1 MDLKEEALSADRTHL
16 RELQAKDEL
25 LIDVVNHLRHDWMND
40 IQVLYGYL
48 RLKKYD
54 KMTRFMETIKQKA
67 ARESLISK
75 LGVTEL
81 IVYLQ
86 TFRVRCPMI
95 QLEVELEPDFN
106 LKELSV
112 NAERVADLTIA
123 VLDCFQAHT
132 YESANGE
139 SHYLQMEW
147 IIEDEQLALCFD
159 FRGTYHQ
166 AALEQA
172 LSEHIAYSGMAVSL
186 RSESEFESQ
195 WVTLTIYIPVVRE

>member
-1 MDLKEEALSADRTHL
+1 MDLKEQALSADRTHQL
-16 RELQAKDEL
+16 ELQAKDEL
-25 LIDVVNHLRHDWMND
+25 LIDVVSHLRHDWMND

-48 RLKKYD
+48 RLNKYD
-54 KMTRFMETIKQKA
+54 KMIAFMETIKQKA

-106 LKELSV
+106 LKELPI
-112 NAERVADLTIA
+112 NAERVAGLTIA

-132 YESANGE
+132 YESAIGE

-147 IIEDEQLALCFD
+147 ISGEELLALCFD

-172 LSEHIAYSGMAVSL
+172 LKVQIAYAGMAVPF

-195 WVTLTIYIPVVRE
+195 WMTLTIFIPVIRE